1 MASLNYNHLRYF
13 WVVAQ
18 EGALT
23 RAARRLN
30 VSQSALSVQLQKLE
44 HQFGVALF
52 DRAGRRLVLTEA
64 GQIALDYANT
74 VFDAGEELFDTLKGR
89 IGATHKRLRVGAL
102 TTLSRNFQL
111 SFLRPLL
118 ARADVELIVQSGGTR
133 DLLSRL
139 EARTLDLVLA
149 NSPAPLDA
157 RGSLRSHLLA
167 EQTVSLVSRPG
178 TVGKPFAYPADIR
191 SAALVVP
198 GPESEIRRAF
208 DRAMDLA
215 GVAPT
220 LHAEVDDMAMLRL
233 FAREHDGLTLVP
245 PIVVRDELARGDLVE
260 VCQVPGIAETFYAI
274 VQNRRFPNPLLA
286 MLLENAAAADESVD
300 APKAAPPA

>member
-18 EGALT
+18 EGAMT

-44 HQFGVALF
+44 QQLGVALF

-74 VFDAGEELFDTLKGR
+74 VFETGEELFDTLKGR
-89 IGATHKRLRVGAL
+89 SAATHKRLRVGAL

-111 SFLRPLL
+111 GFLRPLL
-118 ARADVELIVQSGGTR
+118 ARPDVELTVSSGGTR
-133 DLLSRL
+133 ELFARL
-139 EARTLDLVLA
+139 EERSLDLVLA

-157 RGSLRSHLLA
+157 RSSLRSHLIDA
-167 EQTVSLVSRPG
+167 QTVSLVARPG
-178 TVGKPFAYPADIR
+178 AASSAFDYPA
-191 SAALVVP
+191 ALDGASLVLP

-215 GVAPT
+215 GVTPDV
-220 LHAEVDDMAMLRL
+220 HAEVDDMAMLRL

-260 VCQVPGIAETFYAI
+260 VCQVPGITESFYAI
-274 VQNRRFPNPLLA
+274 IQNRRFPNPLLSI
-286 MLLENAAAADESVD
+286 LLAG
-300 APKAAPPA
+300 P

>member
-1 MASLNYNHLRYF
+1 MSSLNYNHLRYF

-18 EGALT
+18 EGT
-23 RAARRLN
+23 MVRAARRLN

-44 HQFGVALF
+44 HQLGVALF

-74 VFDAGEELFDTLKGR
+74 MFDAGEELFDTLKGR
-89 IGATHKRLRVGAL
+89 SGAAHKRLRVGAL

-111 SFLRPLL
+111 TFLRPLL
-118 ARADVELIVQSGGTR
+118 ARPDVELMVQSGGTR

-139 EARTLDLVLA
+139 EERSLDLVLA

-157 RGSLRSHLLA
+157 GSALRSHLIA
-167 EQTVSLVSRPG
+167 EQAVSLVSRPSRTG
-178 TVGKPFAYPADIR
+178 ARFAYPDDLR
-191 SAALVVP
+191 SEALVLP

-208 DRAMDLA
+208 DRAMQVA
-215 GVAPT
+215 GIVPNIR
-220 LHAEVDDMAMLRL
+220 AEVDDMAMLRL

-245 PIVVRDELARGDLVE
+245 PIVVRDELTRGDLVE
-260 VCQVPGIAETFYAI
+260 RCKVPGLGETFYAI
-274 VQNRRFPNPLLA
+274 VQNRRFPNPLLSI
-286 MLLENAAAADESVD
+286 LLENAV
-300 APKAAPPA
+300 